1 VRTTRLLGAL
11 TAALLTFGIASP
23 AFADSGTTTATF
35 ILTGGTLSISVP
47 ATASFGSSP
56 ATVDAQIISGSL
68 GQVQV
73 NDARNPPAGS
83 GWVVTVISAAFG
95 GIAASAVSY
104 TAGTITQLGT
114 ATYIAN
120 NPTNLTGVVA
130 AITASG
136 ITGSNSATWTPTIHI
151 AVPAGTI
158 AGTYSA
164 LITHSVT

>member
-1 VRTTRLLGAL
+1 VKTARLFAAL
-11 TAALLTFGIASP
+11 TAALLVFGIAPP

-35 ILTGGTLSISVP
+35 ILTGGTLSISLP
-47 ATASFGSSP
+47 ATANFGSSP
-56 ATVDAQIISGSL
+56 ATVDAQVISGSL

-73 NDARNPPAGS
+73 NDARNPAAGS
-83 GWVVTVISAAFG
+83 GWVTTVISAAFG

-104 TAGTITQLGT
+104 TAGPITKLGT
-114 ATYIAN
+114 ATYTAN
-120 NPTNLTGVVA
+120 DPTNLVGVVA